1 MDLKRQI
8 QAFFKGEVLD
18 DENTLNTYSKDAS
31 IFEIKPQLVAAP
43 ADNQD
48 IKNLIGFINQNP
60 DQNLSITPRAAGT
73 CMSGGAIGESIVLD
87 MTKHFNQI
95 LEVGSDFAIVQPGV
109 FYRDF
114 EKKTLEHDL
123 ILPCYTASR
132 EINTVGGMVGNNSA
146 GEKTLSY
153 GQTKDWAERLR
164 VVLSDGN
171 EYIFEPLAVPE
182 LKKKLAQKDFE
193 GEIYRQILNL
203 IYENHDLIYWAKPQV
218 SKNSAGYLI
227 WDVWDGQKFDLSKLI
242 VGSQGTLGIVTEI
255 KFRLTRPKKHSKL
268 VVIFMPNL
276 EGLETIVNLVLAH
289 QPESFESYDDQTLQ
303 VALKF
308 LPEVIKVIK
317 PKNLLSLIISFLPEM
332 WMTLL
337 GGMPKLV
344 LLAEFTG
351 STPQEVDLKCIKAK
365 LDLKRFNLKTRITS
379 TEEEAKKYWVLRRES
394 FNLLRHHAGNRRTA
408 PFIDDII
415 VQPSQLPKL
424 LPRLKTILDDYKNLM
439 IYTIAGHIGN
449 GNFHIIPL
457 VDLSS
462 KKTLQAIPEIS
473 RRVFE
478 LVFEFKGSMD
488 AEHNDGLIRG
498 PFLEA
503 MFGKDVYQ
511 LFKKIKNIF
520 DPNNIFNPHKKVD
533 ATFEYSLSHITNE
546 QTHPHSS

>member
-1 MDLKRQI
+1 MSLKDQLTD
-8 QAFFKGEVLD
+8 FKGEVFD
-18 DENTLNTYSKDAS
+18 DEDILKKYSQDAS

-43 ADNQD
+43 ADSQD
-48 IKNLIGFINQNP
+48 IKNLISFVKKRP
-60 DQNLSITPRAAGT
+60 DLNLSITPRAAGT
-73 CMSGGAIGESIVLD
+73 CMSGGAVGESIILD

-109 FYRDF
+109 YYRDF
-114 EKKTLEHDL
+114 EKKTLQHDL

-153 GQTKDWAERLR
+153 GQTKDWVEKLQ

-171 EYIFEPLAVPE
+171 EYIFEPLTIEE
-182 LKKKLAQKDFE
+182 LKKKLTQKDFE
-193 GEIYRQILNL
+193 GAIYRQIANLLNENHHL
-203 IYENHDLIYWAKPQV
+203 IYRAKPQV

-242 VGSQGTLGIVTEI
+242 IGSQGTLGIVTEI
-255 KFRLTRPKKHSKL
+255 KFRLTHPKKHSKL
-268 VVIFMPNL
+268 LVIFMPDL

-289 QPESFESYDDQTLQ
+289 QPESFESYDDQTLG

-317 PKNLLSLIISFLPEM
+317 PKNLLSLAMSFLPEM
-332 WMTLL
+332 WMTLW

-365 LDLKRFNLKTRITS
+365 LDLKKFHLKTRITS

-457 VDLSS
+457 VNLEDE
-462 KKTLQAIPEIS
+462 KTLQAIPEIS

-503 MFGKDVYQ
+503 MFGEDIYQ

-520 DPNNIFNPHKKVD
+520 DPDNIFNPHKKVD
-533 ATFEYSLSHITNE
+533 ATWEYSLAHITH
-546 QTHPHSS
+546 QQVLPHSS